1 MTIESNRTIGGIGA
15 CLFVIGVVSQII
27 SLSQY
32 ALRNQT
38 VVSLAVAGASGI
50 ISLLVFVGLI
60 LFFIAMHGFSKDYSE
75 TRIFDNILYGLIITI
90 VLGLIAVVFAVAL
103 FIANASN
110 LIPIIT
116 STPASQTQISSAA
129 QKTALPLLPVFAVVG
144 LVWIVFN
151 VRSLNLLG
159 DKSKVPL
166 FRTGAKVLP
175 SRRSPISR
183 HNHRNRRNRHNTIAL
198 LRHHSKHPV
207 GSRRLH
213 TGRSVADFG
222 NGFFQNPSASSSS
235 DGARVCSVGPSR
247 FWANKILL
255 QMRSTKPT

>member
-1 MTIESNRTIGGIGA
+1 M
-15 CLFVIGVVSQII
+15 
-27 SLSQY
+27 
-32 ALRNQT
+32 
-38 VVSLAVAGASGI
+38 VSLAVAGASGI

-166 FRTGAKVLP
+166 FRTGAKVLLAGA
-175 SRRSPISR
+175 
-183 HNHRNRRNRHNTIAL
+183 AL
-198 LRHHSKHPV
+198 
-207 GSRRLH
+207 
-213 TGRSVADFG
+213 SVAITTVIAATATTLSLSYG
-222 NGFFQNPSASSSS
+222 TTLSILSVPGGFIQDAAWLILAMAFFRIQAPPAAAMAPAYVPSVPVVSGQTKYCSKC
-235 DGARVCSVGPSR
+235 GAPNRPDAVFCERCGQ
-247 FWANKILL
+247 KM
-255 QMRSTKPT
+255 QM